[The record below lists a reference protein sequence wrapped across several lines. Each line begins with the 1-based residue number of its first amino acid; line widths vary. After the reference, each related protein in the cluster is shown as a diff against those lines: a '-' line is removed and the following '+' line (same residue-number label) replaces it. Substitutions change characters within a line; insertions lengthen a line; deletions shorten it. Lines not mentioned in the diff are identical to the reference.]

1 MHDKLHDRDWK
12 HLAFGNFRYNL
23 GIKVVSFMNQNGSSV
38 FEFCLLFDYHVKIQE
53 KIKML
58 WKLKIQE
65 KQKVGRN
72 RKV

>member
-1 MHDKLHDRDWK
+1 
-12 HLAFGNFRYNL
+12 
-23 GIKVVSFMNQNGSSV
+23 MNQNGNSV
-38 FEFCLLFDYHVKIQE
+38 FEFCLLFDYHMKIQE